1 MVEGMGTESV
11 TWEHLFGTQG
21 LQCIFR
27 KCWKKCKPSL
37 CPSVG
42 TLRFRSCSTVA
53 CTVCSKG
60 GEESHTAAA
69 LMRVNQD
76 PGFRE
81 IKESSTLDVKRTW
94 RGIRF
99 VTPSKHWKTNA
110 IANTHQPGNVWFR
123 VHRASV
129 FCVSLFAL
137 KVLEHFHL
145 HSPWSIL
152 FFIPNLLITHCGHEG
167 TPFLCLDLLPL
178 L

>member
-1 MVEGMGTESV
+1 MCFHDPCSLLIFWSLSIPGMVEGTGTESV

-81 IKESSTLDVKRTW
+81 IKESSTLDMKRHQ
-94 RGIRF
+94 ICH
-99 VTPSKHWKTNA
+99 SK
-110 IANTHQPGNVWFR
+110 Q
-123 VHRASV
+123 
-129 FCVSLFAL
+129 AL
-137 KVLEHFHL
+137 KNKCNCKHTPAGQRLVQSPQGLCVLC
-145 HSPWSIL
+145 
-152 FFIPNLLITHCGHEG
+152 FFICSHSLGALSSTFPLIH
-167 TPFLCLDLLPL
+167 PL
-178 L
+178 LHP